1 MIRINRVKIENF
13 QSHVNTELTFD
24 KGLNVIVGP
33 SDQGKSAVVRAIK
46 WALYNEPRGTDF
58 IRQGTKS
65 AKVALEL
72 SNGYT
77 ITRERS
83 PGKNRYVLEDPE
95 GNASIFEGFG
105 NEVPLEIIKAHG
117 IPKVV
122 LDTDVSSCIN
132 IGGQLEGPFMLSK
145 SGSTRAKAIGRLTGI
160 HIIDRSIRDC
170 ITDIRRENQT
180 CDRVRSEI
188 EDIDERL
195 KDYNDIIQLGEKLD
209 KAQESITRMEALL
222 KKVDTLLDKKQRLG
236 VIESEYSKTAKILAK
251 LDKLN
256 ECDIYIKSAEL
267 SLHKMENIEGIKK
280 KYSDVTKRAG
290 EIEKV
295 MEQTTKVSEGKE
307 ILGVIFEHSAKFDRL
322 KKIQTELIK
331 INRELGRAKGI
342 LEKTKD
348 IENLELI
355 IKRIRDSVLIESK
368 LAPTAKRLLS
378 IEREIKRLKA
388 VISSYENVRESQ
400 SLILL
405 AGEKLENLKRL
416 ETLNKDYKE
425 KIDSIREGM
434 RFLEEKK
441 TEINRLLKDYTTVLR
456 QKKVCPLCGSDI
468 KEEKLEN
475 IIRHYEEVH

>member
-1 MIRINRVKIENF
+1 MIRINRVRIENF
-13 QSHVNTELTFD
+13 QSHVNTELAFD

-33 SDQGKSAVVRAIK
+33 SDQGKSAIIRAIK
-46 WALYNEPRGTDF
+46 WVLYNEPRGTDF

-65 AKVALEL
+65 VRVELEL

-77 ITRERS
+77 ITRERT
-83 PGKNRYVLEDPE
+83 PGKNRYVLQDPE

-132 IGGQLEGPFMLSK
+132 IGEQLEGPFMLSE

-170 ITDIRRENQT
+170 VTDIRRENQT
-180 CDRVRSEI
+180 RDRVSS
-188 EDIDERL
+188 DIGDVDERL
-195 KDYNDIIQLGEKLD
+195 KGYSEIIELGKKLD
-209 KAQESITRMEALL
+209 KAQEFIVRMEASMERAN
-222 KKVDTLLDKKQRLG
+222 TLLDKKQHLG
-236 VIESEYSKTAKILAK
+236 VIESEYSKTERILAG

-256 ECDIYIKSAEL
+256 ECDVYIKSAEL
-267 SLHKMENIEGIKK
+267 SLHKIESLEGIKK
-280 KYSDVTKRAG
+280 KYFDVTGRIN
-290 EIEKV
+290 EMEKV
-295 MEQTTKVSEGKE
+295 MKQTAGVSEGRE
-307 ILGVIFEHSAKFDRL
+307 ILEEIFERSLKFDRL
-322 KKIQTELIK
+322 KKIQAELTK
-331 INRELGRAKGI
+331 VNSELGRAKGI
-342 LEKTKD
+342 LEGTKD
-348 IENLELI
+348 IKNLDML
-355 IKRIRDSVLIESK
+355 IKRVSDSVLIESK
-368 LAPTAKRLLS
+368 IAPAAERLLS

-388 VISSYENVRESQ
+388 HISSFENVKYSQ
-400 SLILL
+400 NLILL
-405 AGEKLENLKRL
+405 AEQKLENLKRL

-425 KIDSIREGM
+425 KTDSIREGM

-441 TEINRLLKDYTTVLR
+441 TEISQLLKNYTQELR
-456 QKKVCPLCGSDI
+456 EKNVCPLCGSDI